1 MLVTFIVSL
10 LHCISIGTGALIRL
24 SWYQLA
30 SQVIV
35 CKKTNSP
42 PAKTAFVF
50 HSLVDANIYL
60 RHSMSDYVS
69 VENTQ
74 AVFSLAQTKY
84 VQHALT
90 ASSGSRVMR
99 NALKVKYSY
108 GVLSRLVWM

>member
-1 MLVTFIVSL
+1 
-10 LHCISIGTGALIRL
+10 
-24 SWYQLA
+24 
-30 SQVIV
+30 
-35 CKKTNSP
+35 
-42 PAKTAFVF
+42 
-50 HSLVDANIYL
+50 
-60 RHSMSDYVS
+60 MSDYVS
-69 VENTQ
+69 VENTQQ